1 MEFEDTY
8 IKITDDTIL
17 AFYRENDNLDFVAMN
32 HIFIDILKSLSS
44 NLSTT
49 INNTINSKVLSM
61 VTDIH
66 TNLNTTKSDIIIKLG
81 ESKKEYIE
89 DIKTILQN
97 NSLTT
102 NEKISSLIE
111 RNNDNLLARTTLIV
125 NDVIPKSQD
134 KNYVQIENCIKT
146 FCSSITQ
153 DTTKLL

>member
-1 MEFEDTY
+1 MEFKDNY
-8 IKITDDTIL
+8 IKITDETIL
-17 AFYRENDNLDFVAMN
+17 AFYRENNNLDFVAMN

-49 INNTINSKVLSM
+49 INSTINFKVLSI

-102 NEKISSLIE
+102 NEKIS
-111 RNNDNLLARTTLIV
+111 
-125 NDVIPKSQD
+125 
-134 KNYVQIENCIKT
+134 
-146 FCSSITQ
+146 
-153 DTTKLL
+153 

>member
-1 MEFEDTY
+1 MEVKDTY
-8 IKITDDTIL
+8 IKITDETIL
-17 AFYRENDNLDFVAMN
+17 AFYRENNNLDFVAMN

-44 NLSTT
+44 NLSST

-66 TNLNTTKSDIIIKLG
+66 TNLNSNLNSIKSDVIIKLG

-102 NEKISSLIE
+102 NKEISSLIE
-111 RNNDNLLARTTLIV
+111 RNNDNLLAKTTLIV

-134 KNYVQIENCIKT
+134 KNYLQIENCI
-146 FCSSITQ
+146 
-153 DTTKLL
+153 